1 MNELELVKP
10 ELSIDLD
17 IKLPEIQPIE
27 HNLSQVEKWVT
38 QLDEFYDKLVF
49 NEEQYKEATSER
61 TKVNKLK
68 KTIEDNR
75 KEIVQKFKKPIDD
88 FEATSKRI
96 EKALGNVSSKL
107 GDKIQVFDLK
117 ERKIKEEKI
126 NKMVD
131 DIRESFMQSYIEYAK
146 YLKELYIYFDDRWFN
161 KTFKDKD
168 IKDAIT
174 TQFNEK
180 VDDLDAYKRDA
191 EVLVDYF
198 NAINKDGILTKDKY
212 IERYKYTRDVN
223 SVMAD
228 IKKDYE
234 EAATKKVEVKD
245 VEQVDPFAGLTIHEE
260 TSPKVM
266 FSVTCPQE
274 KVELFKKFA
283 IENNMEVKEIR

>member
-234 EAATKKVEVKD
+234 EATTKKVEVKD

>member
-174 TQFNEK
+174 IQFNEK

-198 NAINKDGILTKDKY
+198 NAINKDGVLTKDKY

-234 EAATKKVEVKD
+234 EATTKKVEVKD
-245 VEQVDPFAGLTIHEE
+245 VEQIDPFAGLTIHEE

>member
-117 ERKIKEEKI
+117 EKKIKEEKI

-131 DIRESFMQSYIEYAK
+131 DIRENFMQSYIEYAK

-198 NAINKDGILTKDKY
+198 NAINKDGVLTKDKY

-234 EAATKKVEVKD
+234 EATTKKVEVKD

>member
-1 MNELELVKP
+1 MNELVKP

-198 NAINKDGILTKDKY
+198 NAINKDSILSKDKY

-234 EAATKKVEVKD
+234 EATTKKVEVKN

-260 TSPKVM
+260 ASPKVM

>member
-198 NAINKDGILTKDKY
+198 NAINKDGTLTKDKY

-234 EAATKKVEVKD
+234 EATTKKVEVKD

-260 TSPKVM
+260 ASPKVM

>member
-1 MNELELVKP
+1 MNELVKP
-10 ELSIDLD
+10 ELNIDLD
-17 IKLPEIQPIE
+17 IKLPEIPPIE

-49 NEEQYKEATSER
+49 NEAQYKEATSER

-88 FEATSKRI
+88 FESTSKRI

-107 GDKIQVFDLK
+107 GEKIQVFDLK
-117 ERKIKEEKI
+117 EKKIKEEKI
-126 NKMVD
+126 NKMID
-131 DIRESFMQSYIEYAK
+131 DIRESFMQSYVEYAK
-146 YLKELYIYFDDRWFN
+146 YLKELNIYFDDRWFN

-168 IKDAIT
+168 ISDAIT

-198 NAINKDGILTKDKY
+198 NAINKDGLLSKDKY

-228 IKKDYE
+228 IKKDYD
-234 EAATKKVEVKD
+234 EATTKKVEVKH

-260 TSPKVM
+260 TSPKVR

>member
-174 TQFNEK
+174 IQFNEK

-228 IKKDYE
+228 IKKEYE

-266 FSVTCPQE
+266 FSVACPQE

>member
-10 ELSIDLD
+10 ELNIDLD

-27 HNLSQVEKWVT
+27 HNLSQVEKWVK
-38 QLDEFYDKLVF
+38 QLDAFYDKLVF

-75 KEIVQKFKKPIDD
+75 KEIIQKFKKPIDD

-107 GDKIQVFDLK
+107 GEKIQVFDLK

-131 DIRESFMQSYIEYAK
+131 DIRESFMQSYVEYAK

-191 EVLVDYF
+191 EVLVGYF
-198 NAINKDGILTKDKY
+198 NAINKDGVLTKDKY

-234 EAATKKVEVKD
+234 EATTKKVEVKN

>member
-174 TQFNEK
+174 IQFNEK

-198 NAINKDGILTKDKY
+198 NAINKDGVLTKDKY

-223 SVMAD
+223 SVMSD

-234 EAATKKVEVKD
+234 EATTKKVKD

-266 FSVTCPQE
+266 FSVSCPQE

>member
-1 MNELELVKP
+1 
-10 ELSIDLD
+10 
-17 IKLPEIQPIE
+17 
-27 HNLSQVEKWVT
+27 
-38 QLDEFYDKLVF
+38 
-49 NEEQYKEATSER
+49 
-61 TKVNKLK
+61 
-68 KTIEDNR
+68 
-75 KEIVQKFKKPIDD
+75 
-88 FEATSKRI
+88 
-96 EKALGNVSSKL
+96 
-107 GDKIQVFDLK
+107 
-117 ERKIKEEKI
+117 
-126 NKMVD
+126 MVD

-198 NAINKDGILTKDKY
+198 NAINKDGVLTKDKY

-234 EAATKKVEVKD
+234 EAT
-245 VEQVDPFAGLTIHEE
+245 T
-260 TSPKVM
+260 
-266 FSVTCPQE
+266 
-274 KVELFKKFA
+274 
-283 IENNMEVKEIR
+283 N